1 MVKAEILKQLQGKLC
16 TVTYMNYRGDT
27 FQVKANDMVPPIH
40 TKSETRCDVENS
52 IIIGLAVASV
62 ALLFLIIIVI
72 WFLKRRERMKRRRAV
87 TFNFGAN
94 ATINTNSHN
103 VANHGDTFNNDESI
117 MLNDNSHHITQNGD
131 VNTSVNI
138 ETTATTECEMDPRTS
153 LSDIPA
159 SNSPPSPT
167 SSSVG
172 SNGLSSNG
180 LLATQKYNHR
190 GVAVENNNRGC
201 DPSGSLSSD
210 FLCSTFE
217 PSHMMAN
224 ADQMIYR
231 RMAESMSE
239 NNPLS
244 DDRFPR

>member
-1 MVKAEILKQLQGKLC
+1 MKAEILKQFQGKLC
-16 TVTYMNYRGDT
+16 TVTYINYRGDT

-52 IIIGLAVASV
+52 LIIGLAVASV

-103 VANHGDTFNNDESI
+103 IANHGDTFNNDESI

-159 SNSPPSPT
+159 SNSPPSPS

-172 SNGLSSNG
+172 STNGVS
-180 LLATQKYNHR
+180 ATQKSNHR
-190 GVAVENNNRGC
+190 GVAVENNDRRC
-201 DPSGSLSSD
+201 DPSSTLSSD